1 MLAPRDD
8 FYQDRPPTAD
18 DVLLLIEV
26 ADSSLQYD
34 QAVKLPLYARA
45 GVREVWLVDL
55 VRNEVQVHREPT
67 PGGFGFV
74 ERRGRGATRRADR
87 VPRPLAP
94 GRRTCSAER
103 LGATPGQSLGR
114 PSTRSPRILR
124 RISEVPARMPLPR
137 ARSA

>member
-1 MLAPRDD
+1 VPRDD
-8 FYQDRPPTAD
+8 FYRDKPPTAD

-67 PGGFGFV
+67 PSGFGFV
-74 ERRGRGATRRADR
+74 ERRRRGTSVEPIAF
-87 VPRPLAP
+87 PRPSL
-94 GRRTCSAER
+94 SIDEL
-103 LGATPGQSLGR
+103 LG
-114 PSTRSPRILR
+114 
-124 RISEVPARMPLPR
+124 
-137 ARSA
+137 